1 MSITGTPNWALTVKE
16 LPCQLRARPLS
27 GNSQQS
33 VGGPL
38 AEAVRHAHVPSRGV
52 RALSI
57 KVTADAA
64 KPIKIHVTNS
74 MNELRKVS

>member
-1 MSITGTPNWALTVKE
+1 
-16 LPCQLRARPLS
+16 
-27 GNSQQS
+27 
-33 VGGPL
+33 L

-52 RALSI
+52 RALST

-64 KPIKIHVTNS
+64 KPTKIHVTNS